1 VFGGVGAVLAA
12 SLAHHHDHVAAAVGA
27 ALGSTGCYAVS
38 AVLQEREAARS
49 AVGGLALLRALIAR
63 TAWWVAVLA
72 TGVGGGLHILALAVG
87 PLSVVQPIGVLTLV
101 WALPIGAALTRR
113 VTSRPEWRAATV
125 VVVGVGLTLSVLPHH
140 GPGAR
145 LSLDSLLG
153 TSAVTVA
160 LVGMLIVLGAR
171 LHGRGGPILG
181 AVAAAI
187 CSGYAAAM
195 WRVALKAAAP
205 FALTALIGVVAAGA
219 GLALAQLAYRRGGLG
234 APLATLILVNP
245 LVAIGLGVALL
256 GEPVVLTPLTAT
268 LGLVG
273 IFATGGGIWVLA
285 RPRMPPAADGRDPSS
300 A

>member
-1 VFGGVGAVLAA
+1 
-12 SLAHHHDHVAAAVGA
+12 
-27 ALGSTGCYAVS
+27 
-38 AVLQEREAARS
+38 
-49 AVGGLALLRALIAR
+49 
-63 TAWWVAVLA
+63 
-72 TGVGGGLHILALAVG
+72 
-87 PLSVVQPIGVLTLV
+87 
-101 WALPIGAALTRR
+101 
-113 VTSRPEWRAATV
+113 
-125 VVVGVGLTLSVLPHH
+125 
-140 GPGAR
+140 
-145 LSLDSLLG
+145 
-153 TSAVTVA
+153 
-160 LVGMLIVLGAR
+160 
-171 LHGRGGPILG
+171 
-181 AVAAAI
+181 
-187 CSGYAAAM
+187 M